1 MAQKTRYEFT
11 WVNHENNYE
20 LTDWVVA
27 TSKKEAI
34 QKFKEKRENSSRIE
48 KEIPTNYTVK
58 STFHVV

>member
-1 MAQKTRYEFT
+1 MAKKTRYEFT

-34 QKFKEKRENSSRIE
+34 QKFKEKRENSS

-58 STFHVV
+58 STFLIV

>member
-34 QKFKEKRENSSRIE
+34 QKFKEKRENSSI
-48 KEIPTNYTVK
+48 IVPTNYTVK

>member
-11 WVNHENNYE
+11 WVNNENNYE
-20 LTDWVVA
+20 ITDWVVA

-34 QKFKEKRENSSRIE
+34 QKFKEKRESMFE
-48 KEIPTNYTVK
+48 KQIITNYTVK